1 MNIITKTYNVYGF
14 NELSETA
21 QGKVMNEYLKFI
33 LEVIPYED
41 MSNNM
46 KKAID
51 RANSMHTPWFTGS
64 YIYDYCLDELIES
77 INSYEYLENG
87 DIFNE

>member
-14 NELSETA
+14 NELSDDVKS
-21 QGKVMNEYLKFI
+21 KVMNEYLKFI
-33 LEVIPYED
+33 LEVTSYDE
-41 MSNNM
+41 MSIGM

-64 YIYDYCLDELIES
+64 YVYEYCSDELMES
-77 INSYEYLENG
+77 VNQYEYLENG